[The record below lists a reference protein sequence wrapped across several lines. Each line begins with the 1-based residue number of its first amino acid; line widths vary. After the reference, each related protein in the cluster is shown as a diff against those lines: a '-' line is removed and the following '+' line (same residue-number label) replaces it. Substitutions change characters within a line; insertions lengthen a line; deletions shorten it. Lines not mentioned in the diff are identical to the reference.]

1 MVVAVWFIA
10 PICAAQIAR
19 RLTRPPEF
27 TVDQWTTADG
37 LPQNS
42 VNAIAQTPD
51 GYVWVGT
58 FGGLARFDGLRFR
71 VAERV
76 DDAGHH
82 ADRVLSLAV
91 APDSSLWIGTENG
104 LLQYRAGHFKRF
116 TQANGLPDHEIRALH
131 FDRAGTLWVGTEH
144 GGAARYQKG
153 IFVAVSE
160 ADGAV
165 FREVVSI
172 VEDRTGVL
180 WLNSQGNFLTVEQGQ
195 PTVARALQFG
205 GHGFE
210 HMLLEDRD
218 GSLWFRL
225 ADGVARMR
233 QGHMDEFR
241 WGFGPIQM
249 TQQQRP
255 GRYWL
260 GTFGEGVLEFVAEG
274 AGHTV
279 SYPLNGGASDY
290 SARTLLD
297 GRDGILWVGTATS
310 GLLRFR
316 QNLFTTYRTRNGL
329 SNDVITPVMETR
341 DGEIWA
347 GTNCGGVNVIDA
359 TRETVRSYLRGRP
372 GPGSDP
378 CVFALAQDSAG
389 VVWAGTYGGGLT
401 RIENG
406 KAQRVGGLG
415 VLRDSTILALYTDRR
430 GTLWVGTGVGGLAEV
445 KDGRVRRVYTTRDGL
460 VNNSVRTITQTRD
473 GTLWI
478 GTLGGVSRL
487 GVDGRIANYTTADGL
502 SSEYVRSI
510 YEDADET
517 LWIGTYGGGLN
528 RLRGGKFVP
537 ITRTDGLP
545 DNAVSSILDDGR
557 GNLWMTGNRG
567 IFRVAKEQ
575 LNRFANGELHR
586 VHAVL
591 YGKGDGLVNAET
603 NGGFQP
609 AAWKDHEG
617 RLWFPTIDGLATV
630 DPAAATAVPDP
641 PSVSVEEIVV
651 DGEAHAPERSLPI
664 GPGRP
669 NVEFRYTAINLSAPE
684 NVTFRY
690 RLEGFD
696 DHWVEP
702 GTRRVAYYSRLPA
715 GRYRFV
721 VTAANRDGAW
731 NPVGG
736 AMEIVVLAPLFL
748 RPWFVAAILLA
759 VALSL
764 WIAHQVVLRTR
775 SEAIRDE
782 RSRLA
787 REIHD
792 SLLQGFGGI
801 ALQLHAA
808 SARLALPAARQR
820 MLDRV
825 LDMIDQT
832 LKQAREAVWD
842 MRPPD
847 TAVADFGTECEA
859 AAARVLAGSPT
870 EVHVVTLGRRRRVSA
885 ASRTECLRIV
895 EEALTNIRKHADARS
910 ASVNLHYGWR
920 HLRATISDDGKGF
933 DVGREGKRPGH
944 WGLLGMRERA
954 SRIGA
959 RLTLNSTPGAG
970 TVVCVHV
977 RYPLWWLTLPGW
989 TRRQD

>member
-1 MVVAVWFIA
+1 MLKQLVVLAVAIERRELLEAGMHRPRPRVDRGVVRARRFVDPRRICRKLVPEAIEVDALASLDQSLGVRSSEIEVPGAFAVRNRVPRLDAREWGIHQHQTFNLVGVLRGVGVRNHVTDVVSHNCRAVVAERPHDSPDVRGFRLLLVPARRMRRQAHAAQVGNDHGVRLGQLPGERSPHVARVAETVNENDGRTRPAGAHEDVYSLRDGDSLRLESRWKGRLRAGHMRREQPARQCRRDGAYLCVRRHGASPDVVPRNYRPQVSLPRQRRPEIVHRTALSLRHRRVRRLRQSVYILCNCHSGSCVRWSCRASIVVVAVWFIA

-478 GTLGGVSRL
+478 GTLGGVSHL
-487 GVDGRIANYTTADGL
+487 GAHGR
-502 SSEYVRSI
+502 
-510 YEDADET
+510 
-517 LWIGTYGGGLN
+517 
-528 RLRGGKFVP
+528 
-537 ITRTDGLP
+537 
-545 DNAVSSILDDGR
+545 
-557 GNLWMTGNRG
+557 
-567 IFRVAKEQ
+567 
-575 LNRFANGELHR
+575 
-586 VHAVL
+586 
-591 YGKGDGLVNAET
+591 
-603 NGGFQP
+603 
-609 AAWKDHEG
+609 
-617 RLWFPTIDGLATV
+617 
-630 DPAAATAVPDP
+630 
-641 PSVSVEEIVV
+641 
-651 DGEAHAPERSLPI
+651 
-664 GPGRP
+664 
-669 NVEFRYTAINLSAPE
+669 
-684 NVTFRY
+684 
-690 RLEGFD
+690 
-696 DHWVEP
+696 
-702 GTRRVAYYSRLPA
+702 
-715 GRYRFV
+715 
-721 VTAANRDGAW
+721 
-731 NPVGG
+731 
-736 AMEIVVLAPLFL
+736 
-748 RPWFVAAILLA
+748 
-759 VALSL
+759 
-764 WIAHQVVLRTR
+764 
-775 SEAIRDE
+775 
-782 RSRLA
+782 
-787 REIHD
+787 
-792 SLLQGFGGI
+792 
-801 ALQLHAA
+801 
-808 SARLALPAARQR
+808 
-820 MLDRV
+820 
-825 LDMIDQT
+825 
-832 LKQAREAVWD
+832 
-842 MRPPD
+842 
-847 TAVADFGTECEA
+847 
-859 AAARVLAGSPT
+859 
-870 EVHVVTLGRRRRVSA
+870 
-885 ASRTECLRIV
+885 
-895 EEALTNIRKHADARS
+895 
-910 ASVNLHYGWR
+910 
-920 HLRATISDDGKGF
+920 
-933 DVGREGKRPGH
+933 
-944 WGLLGMRERA
+944 
-954 SRIGA
+954 
-959 RLTLNSTPGAG
+959 
-970 TVVCVHV
+970 
-977 RYPLWWLTLPGW
+977 
-989 TRRQD
+989 